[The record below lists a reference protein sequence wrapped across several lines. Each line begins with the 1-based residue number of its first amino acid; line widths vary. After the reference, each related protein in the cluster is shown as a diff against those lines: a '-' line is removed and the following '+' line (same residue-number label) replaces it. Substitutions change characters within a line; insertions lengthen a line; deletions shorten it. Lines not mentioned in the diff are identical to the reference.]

1 MKIST
6 VSQVTIQLKTEI
18 AILIL
23 FMQRGFLHLPKLC
36 LDTISV

>member
-6 VSQVTIQLKTEI
+6 VSQVTIHLKVEI

-23 FMQRGFLHLPKLC
+23 FVQLEFC
-36 LDTISV
+36 TA

>member
-6 VSQVTIQLKTEI
+6 VSQVTIHLKVEN

-23 FMQRGFLHLPKLC
+23 FVQLEFC
-36 LDTISV
+36 AA

>member
-6 VSQVTIQLKTEI
+6 VSQVTIHLKAEN

-23 FMQRGFLHLPKLC
+23 FVQLEFC
-36 LDTISV
+36 TS